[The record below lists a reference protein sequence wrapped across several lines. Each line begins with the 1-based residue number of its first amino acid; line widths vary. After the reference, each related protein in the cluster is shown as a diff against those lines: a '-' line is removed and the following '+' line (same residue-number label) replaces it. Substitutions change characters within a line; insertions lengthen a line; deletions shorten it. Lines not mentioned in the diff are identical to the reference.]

1 MSNITKAVAALSV
14 VAGLGVAAL
23 PLSSFAATSQ
33 VDITAIVDNTIGISV
48 SAPEVEMTVAP
59 NGPVSTKTVDVTV
72 TTNNTCGYTLN
83 IKDSDNE
90 TALVRYNDSLVA
102 EGTIPAAAPAKGT
115 SGWGFMGGDLSGS
128 WNAIQTTDQ
137 QLVEKTSST
146 LNGSE
151 TTPVTFGVS
160 AATGLANGTYKGGVI
175 FTATANS

>member
-72 TTNNTCGYTLN
+72 TTNNTRGYTLN

-102 EGTIPAAAPAKGT
+102 EGTILQLHQLRALVAGA
-115 SGWGFMGGDLSGS
+115 S
-128 WNAIQTTDQ
+128 WA
-137 QLVEKTSST
+137 
-146 LNGSE
+146 
-151 TTPVTFGVS
+151 
-160 AATGLANGTYKGGVI
+160 VI
-175 FTATANS
+175 FLVLGMQSRLRINSLLRKHLRH